1 MVFLV
6 LLCLALAVLLGGG
19 YSYGMNAYIIC
30 TALAAVPQ
38 WLYDGRRGP
47 GSRLGFYLVYPVH
60 LLLLGLA
67 GLKSVSF
74 R

>member
-1 MVFLV
+1 MWLRGLV
-6 LLCLALAVLLGGG
+6 LGAFALVSLLLGGG

-67 GLKSVSF
+67 GLLL
-74 R
+74 